1 MSVFRS
7 ARSPHEPVH
16 MPSVAMPRIPVPKYF
31 DVEIYY
37 NDGTSQKYFDV
48 EWIGGTGECIILSKG
63 ESEWY
68 ILKQTVKYIKR
79 IRIKDEGVI

>member
-16 MPSVAMPRIPVPKYF
+16 MPSVAMPYIPVPRQF

-37 NDGTSQKYFDV
+37 NDGTDQKYFDV
-48 EWIGGTGECIILSKG
+48 EWIGGTDDCIILSKG

-68 ILKQTVKYIKR
+68 ILKQAVKYIKR
-79 IRIKDEGVI
+79 TRIKDEE

>member
-1 MSVFRS
+1 MSIFKS
-7 ARSPHEPVH
+7 GIPAHKPVP
-16 MPSVAMPRIPVPKYF
+16 MPPIMPCIPVPRCF

-48 EWIGGTGECIILSKG
+48 EWIGGTDDCIILSKD

-68 ILKQTVKYIKR
+68 ILKRAVKYIKR
-79 IRIKDEGVI
+79 IRVKDEE